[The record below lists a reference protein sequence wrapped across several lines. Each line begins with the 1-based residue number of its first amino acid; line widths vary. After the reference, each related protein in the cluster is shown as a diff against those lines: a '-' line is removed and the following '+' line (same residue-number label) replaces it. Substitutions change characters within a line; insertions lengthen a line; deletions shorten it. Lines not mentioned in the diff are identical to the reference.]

1 MKYFLL
7 AMLALMGHQAHS
19 QSKRDYF
26 QQEVNTTINVR
37 LDDRTHFLHG
47 DITIEYINQSPD
59 TLSEFFMH
67 LWPNAYKNEK
77 TALAQQMARDGNFF
91 LYYSKNKDRGGI
103 DSLAFTMNGQAVT
116 YEFFKG
122 FEDIAK
128 INISK
133 PILPGEKVVF
143 KTPFRVKLP
152 SGSISRLGHI
162 EQSYQITQWYP
173 KPSVYDR
180 DGWHPIPYLT
190 QGEFYSEFGKFD
202 VSITLPANY
211 TVGATGD
218 LQTASEIERLNKL
231 AEAALPEA
239 LNNQFPPSDAEMK
252 TLRYIQSN
260 VHDFGWFADKR
271 WIVRKGSVVLPNT
284 NHEVTTWAMFT
295 PLNAKQWEKGVEY
308 INDGLYHYSLWAGDY
323 PYNQCTAVDGTISAG
338 GGMEYPNVTVIGN
351 SGNDF
356 QLATVII
363 HEVGHNWFY
372 GILGSNERS
381 NGWMDEG
388 INSFLETLTMEWK
401 YQDAKIYNGILEE
414 KVGQKLNL
422 EKYPLNYQNEV
433 MYNFAARYGKDQP
446 IQTHSADFTGMNYGS
461 IMYKKT
467 GLSFNYLRN
476 YLGDDLFKECMHAYF
491 EKWKFKH
498 PGPDDIQQIFEETAK
513 RNLDW
518 FFNDVIKT
526 DDVVDYK
533 ADGFKVKDGKAQL
546 SVFNAGDIAAPYSVT
561 IMRDTSVVKTIW
573 NEGFETGDW
582 KTIEIPDAKKGDV
595 LVINKEKGSIDIDR
609 GNNNIRTQGILKTRE
624 PLRFDIGT
632 GLDDPEST
640 RLFWIPLVGWNEYD
654 KWMPGVSL
662 HNRTIP
668 GRKFEFAWTPMYSIA
683 NNRLNGFAMAALNG
697 RRARVGVSSQS
708 FTSEETTFSNGLTFA
723 PIDIQSERVYYQVN
737 PFIEY
742 LSRTIT
748 SINPW
753 SLKLRLDGFAVRE
766 NFNNIVN
773 NGEQSFSTTND
784 FFGARASALISKK
797 WIGINLKINPSL
809 DYYAGEENTTAGLA
823 RLRVDADFVYH
834 KRKDKKI
841 YVRAFSANTDL
852 IDSFNRGLPIGI
864 GGTRGEQDYFYQNL
878 FMGRSER
885 TGLLG
890 NQIIDN
896 QGGLFTPFGI
906 SNFGNSTDFHSIQ
919 LEIDAPIGLPISA
932 WGTFGF
938 DSDGNS
944 GYSAGL
950 GLPIV
955 RDIFQIYVPL
965 LFSSDIQN
973 ELDRGVDLGWQDYIM
988 MQINLDM
995 MNPFELLKRL
1005 N

>member
-1 MKYFLL
+1 
-7 AMLALMGHQAHS
+7 
-19 QSKRDYF
+19 
-26 QQEVNTTINVR
+26 
-37 LDDRTHFLHG
+37 
-47 DITIEYINQSPD
+47 
-59 TLSEFFMH
+59 
-67 LWPNAYKNEK
+67 
-77 TALAQQMARDGNFF
+77 
-91 LYYSKNKDRGGI
+91 
-103 DSLAFTMNGQAVT
+103 
-116 YEFFKG
+116 
-122 FEDIAK
+122 
-128 INISK
+128 
-133 PILPGEKVVF
+133 
-143 KTPFRVKLP
+143 
-152 SGSISRLGHI
+152 
-162 EQSYQITQWYP
+162 
-173 KPSVYDR
+173 
-180 DGWHPIPYLT
+180 
-190 QGEFYSEFGKFD
+190 
-202 VSITLPANY
+202 
-211 TVGATGD
+211 
-218 LQTASEIERLNKL
+218 
-231 AEAALPEA
+231 
-239 LNNQFPPSDAEMK
+239 
-252 TLRYIQSN
+252 
-260 VHDFGWFADKR
+260 
-271 WIVRKGSVVLPNT
+271 
-284 NHEVTTWAMFT
+284 
-295 PLNAKQWEKGVEY
+295 
-308 INDGLYHYSLWAGDY
+308 
-323 PYNQCTAVDGTISAG
+323 
-338 GGMEYPNVTVIGN
+338 
-351 SGNDF
+351 
-356 QLATVII
+356 
-363 HEVGHNWFY
+363 
-372 GILGSNERS
+372 
-381 NGWMDEG
+381 
-388 INSFLETLTMEWK
+388 
-401 YQDAKIYNGILEE
+401 
-414 KVGQKLNL
+414 
-422 EKYPLNYQNEV
+422 
-433 MYNFAARYGKDQP
+433 
-446 IQTHSADFTGMNYGS
+446 
-461 IMYKKT
+461 
-467 GLSFNYLRN
+467 
-476 YLGDDLFKECMHAYF
+476 
-491 EKWKFKH
+491 
-498 PGPDDIQQIFEETAK
+498 
-513 RNLDW
+513 
-518 FFNDVIKT
+518 
-526 DDVVDYK
+526 
-533 ADGFKVKDGKAQL
+533 
-546 SVFNAGDIAAPYSVT
+546 
-561 IMRDTSVVKTIW
+561 
-573 NEGFETGDW
+573 
-582 KTIEIPDAKKGDV
+582 
-595 LVINKEKGSIDIDR
+595 
-609 GNNNIRTQGILKTRE
+609 
-624 PLRFDIGT
+624 
-632 GLDDPEST
+632 
-640 RLFWIPLVGWNEYD
+640 
-654 KWMPGVSL
+654 
-662 HNRTIP
+662 
-668 GRKFEFAWTPMYSIA
+668 
-683 NNRLNGFAMAALNG
+683 MAALNG

-823 RLRVDADFVYH
+823 RLRVDADFVYY